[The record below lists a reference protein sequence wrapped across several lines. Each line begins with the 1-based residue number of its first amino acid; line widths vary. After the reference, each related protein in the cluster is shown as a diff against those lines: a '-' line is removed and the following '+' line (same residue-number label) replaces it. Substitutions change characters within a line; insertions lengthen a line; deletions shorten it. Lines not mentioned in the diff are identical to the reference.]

1 MWTASAVGLM
11 IESRGLARRN
21 MLFEFE
27 TGVGSF
33 DITVGK
39 CVGLHLSG
47 AGGCVSCSCCCLDEE
62 SALVGTADGGRGG
75 KLLWLTVV
83 SLYS

>member
-1 MWTASAVGLM
+1 MLSPVWTAAAVGLM
-11 IESRGLARRN
+11 IESRGLERRN
-21 MLFEFE
+21 MLFEM
-27 TGVGSF
+27 GVGSL
-33 DITVGK
+33 DITVGN
-39 CVGLHLSG
+39 CVGLYLSG
-47 AGGCVSCSCCCLDEE
+47 AAGGCGCCCLDEE